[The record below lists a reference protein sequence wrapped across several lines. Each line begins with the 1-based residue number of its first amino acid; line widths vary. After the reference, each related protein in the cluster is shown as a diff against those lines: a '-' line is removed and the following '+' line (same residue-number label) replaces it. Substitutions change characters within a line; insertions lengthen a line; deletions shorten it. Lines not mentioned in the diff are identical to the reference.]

1 MEKEVITVYFQGWI
15 LYLRVLQQMN
25 VCQIYVLLII
35 CVYELNLMLCMLSV
49 KGDSLL
55 QAVIVLN

>member
-1 MEKEVITVYFQGWI
+1 MLFIV
-15 LYLRVLQQMN
+15 
-25 VCQIYVLLII
+25 

-49 KGDSLL
+49 KGDFLWSELNLMMCMLSVKGDFLL